1 MINRNDLIYINHFND
16 ACKIFGNSVSIE
28 GGVNY
33 FLIDKKYN
41 GLCFY
46 NGSNIKL
53 NNYDILLD
61 SKYYNIVNKILNYNK
76 ITSLYHGQGY
86 FNIKTN
92 NNKLSDDNKLIKCYV
107 S

>member
-1 MINRNDLIYINHFND
+1 
-16 ACKIFGNSVSIE
+16 
-28 GGVNY
+28 
-33 FLIDKKYN
+33 
-41 GLCFY
+41 LCSY
-46 NGSNIKL
+46 NGSNLKL

-61 SKYYNIVNKILNYNK
+61 SKYYNIVNKILYYNK

-92 NNKLSDDNKLIKCYV
+92 NSNLSDDNKLMKCYL